1 MVTVFIVLLN
11 VYPEC
16 IAFWIF
22 PKHKFLPC
30 VKYEEA
36 INWGRICFDVCL
48 LSIISAWCVD
58 DVQIFGL
65 YRYTNE
71 WLFIHKMH
79 RNPQIANVFDI
90 IASLTMFT
98 DNNSTIYDMR

>member
-1 MVTVFIVLLN
+1 MHSFLDISKTQIPAMCK
-11 VYPEC
+11 VYD
-16 IAFWIF
+16 
-22 PKHKFLPC
+22 
-30 VKYEEA
+30 EA

-48 LSIISAWCVD
+48 VSIISAWCVD

-65 YRYTNE
+65 YRYTIE

-90 IASLTMFT
+90 IAKLN
-98 DNNSTIYDMR
+98 DVH